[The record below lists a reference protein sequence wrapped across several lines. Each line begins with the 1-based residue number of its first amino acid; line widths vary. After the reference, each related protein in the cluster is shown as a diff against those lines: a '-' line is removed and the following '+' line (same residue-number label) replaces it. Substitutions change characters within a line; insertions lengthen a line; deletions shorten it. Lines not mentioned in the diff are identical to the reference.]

1 MSLTEKGVE
10 VTGLGNIIR
19 KGSINGGEGGRGAEE
34 RPMINDGRG
43 SAVYSAS
50 ISLDLG
56 LWVLLQAE
64 QAKAEGLGKAQ
75 ATPPPG

>member
-1 MSLTEKGVE
+1 
-10 VTGLGNIIR
+10 
-19 KGSINGGEGGRGAEE
+19 
-34 RPMINDGRG
+34 MINDGRG
-43 SAVYSAS
+43 SAVYSAAS

-75 ATPPPG
+75 ATPPAL